1 MFQHLAHTAGE
12 LLCRKSLECGKVG
25 INQGGMMES
34 SHHIL
39 VTVEI
44 HAGFSADA
52 AVYLGQQSGGDL
64 DEINATKIGSSR
76 ITCQI
81 AGDTSAQGGKNIF
94 TVKMSLNEVA
104 VELSHS
110 VKIFGGFARRKGKN
124 AYPGKTFFQNRL
136 YRIQIEGGY
145 RTVSYDTDFSL
156 FRLQSLDCLGKAVKI
171 FLQVNIIRS
180 SLTCFHS

>member
-44 HAGFSADA
+44 HAGFFRRCCCLPGPAEWW
-52 AVYLGQQSGGDL
+52 DL

-81 AGDTSAQGGKNIF
+81 AGDTSRPGRQEHLSGQ
-94 TVKMSLNEVA
+94 NE
-104 VELSHS
+104 
-110 VKIFGGFARRKGKN
+110 
-124 AYPGKTFFQNRL
+124 PQ
-136 YRIQIEGGY
+136 
-145 RTVSYDTDFSL
+145 
-156 FRLQSLDCLGKAVKI
+156 
-171 FLQVNIIRS
+171 
-180 SLTCFHS
+180 

>member
-1 MFQHLAHTAGE
+1 
-12 LLCRKSLECGKVG
+12 
-25 INQGGMMES
+25 MES

-81 AGDTSAQGGKNIF
+81 AGDTSAQGG
-94 TVKMSLNEVA
+94 
-104 VELSHS
+104 
-110 VKIFGGFARRKGKN
+110 
-124 AYPGKTFFQNRL
+124 
-136 YRIQIEGGY
+136 
-145 RTVSYDTDFSL
+145 RTS
-156 FRLQSLDCLGKAVKI
+156 FRSK
-171 FLQVNIIRS
+171 
-180 SLTCFHS
+180 